1 MKNDNSNDVALQQL
15 GLDDLERQ
23 ARQGKL
29 DRREFIK
36 RAAALGLAAPFAS
49 SLLTQSV
56 HAAMPKKGGKFVMG
70 LGYGSTTD
78 SLVPGQNENGFLS
91 VLSYSF
97 QNQLTEIDNQGRTVP
112 ELAESFEAND
122 DATTWTFK
130 LRQGVEFHNGKTMTA
145 DDVIPSFNHHRGEDT
160 KSAGKAF
167 LTTVTSITR
176 KGKYEVEFKLQEGNA
191 DFPSIVSSGQF
202 PIVPAKD
209 GVLDWQSYVGT
220 GGYTL
225 ENFEPGVRAEL
236 KRSPNYFKSD
246 RAHFDE
252 IELISLLD
260 TTARQNAVMNGAVHS
275 ISRVDP
281 KTVHLMARVS
291 NLKIVEATGTL
302 HYTFPMRVDTAP
314 FDNNDLRMAVKLSV
328 DREQL
333 VQKVLLGHGALG
345 NDHPISTANPYYN
358 GDLPQ
363 RSYDPDKA
371 RYHLKKA
378 GMEGITLD
386 LSTSDAAFAGAVDSA
401 LLMKDSAAK
410 AGLDINVIREPK
422 DGYWSNVWNKKPWCA
437 CYWSGRPTEDWMF
450 SAAYTAGGKWNDTA
464 WHTGAE
470 ADRFN
475 KLVVEARA
483 ELDTNKRRELYY
495 ECQSIVSNHGGAL
508 VPMFA
513 NYIMALDKS
522 VMHDKLAGNFDYDG
536 YKAAERWW
544 FA

>member
-1 MKNDNSNDVALQQL
+1 MVDIK
-15 GLDDLERQ
+15 DLEKAVRN
-23 ARQGKL
+23 GTL

-36 RAAALGLAAPFAS
+36 RAAALGLAAPFAT
-49 SLLTQSV
+49 SLLSQSV
-56 HAAMPKKGGKFVMG
+56 QAATPKKGGRMVMG

-78 SLVPGQNENGFLS
+78 ALIPGQNENGFLS
-91 VLSYSF
+91 VMSYGF
-97 QNQLTEIDNQGRTVP
+97 QNQLTEIGSDGSTIP
-112 ELAESFEAND
+112 ELAESFEAST
-122 DATTWTFK
+122 DAKTWVFK

-145 DDVIPSFNHHRGEDT
+145 DDVIPSFNFHRGEDT
-160 KSAGKAF
+160 KSAGKSF
-167 LTTVTSITR
+167 LEPVVSITK
-176 KGKYEVEFKLQEGNA
+176 KGKYEVEFKLEEGNA

-209 GVLDWQSYVGT
+209 GNLDWQSYIGT

-225 ENFEPGVRAEL
+225 ENFEPGVRALL
-236 KRSPNYFKSD
+236 KRNPNYFKSD

-252 IELISLLD
+252 VELISLLD

-275 ISRVDP
+275 ISRLDP
-281 KTVHLMARVS
+281 KTVHLMARVG
-291 NLKIVEATGTL
+291 NLKVVEATGTL

-333 VQKVLLGHGALG
+333 VKKILLNHGAIG
-345 NDHPISTANPYYN
+345 NDHPISTANPYHN
-358 GDLPQ
+358 GDMPQ
-363 RSYDPDKA
+363 RKYDPDKA
-371 RYHLKKA
+371 RFHLKKA
-378 GMEGITLD
+378 GMEGVTLD
-386 LSTSDAAFAGAVDSA
+386 LSTSDAAFAGAVDAA
-401 LLMKDSAAK
+401 LLIKDSAAK
-410 AGLDINVIREPK
+410 AGLNINVIREPK
-422 DGYWSNVWNKKPWCA
+422 DGYWSNVWNKKPWGA

-450 SAAYTAGGKWNDTA
+450 SAAYTAGGQWNDTA
-464 WHTGAE
+464 WHTGAA

-483 ELDTNKRRELYY
+483 ELDTSKRRELYY
-495 ECQSIVSNHGGAL
+495 ECQVIVNENGGAL

-522 VMHDKLAGNFDYDG
+522 LMHNKIAGNFDYDG
-536 YKAAERWW
+536 YKAVERWW

>member
-1 MKNDNSNDVALQQL
+1 MKNDDSNTGSPQYP
-15 GLDDLERQ
+15 GLDDLASQ
-23 ARQGKL
+23 TRQGKL

-36 RAAALGLAAPFAS
+36 RAAALGIAAPFAT
-49 SLLTQSV
+49 SLLSQSV
-56 HAAMPKKGGKFVMG
+56 QAATPKKGGKFVMG
-70 LGYGSTTD
+70 MGYGSTTD
-78 SLVPGQNENGFLS
+78 TLVPGQDENGFVGSISLG
-91 VLSYSF
+91 F
-97 QNQLTEIDNQGRTVP
+97 RNQLTEVDNNGKTIP
-112 ELAESFEAND
+112 ELAESFEASA
-122 DATTWTFK
+122 DAKTWIFK

-160 KSAGKAF
+160 QSAGKAF
-167 LTTVTSITR
+167 LTTVTSITK
-176 KGKYEVEFKLQEGNA
+176 KGKYEVEFKLEEGNA

-202 PIVPAKD
+202 PIVPAND

-225 ENFEPGVRAEL
+225 ENFEPGVRASF
-236 KRSPNYFKSD
+236 KRAPNYFKSD

-252 IELISLLD
+252 VEMISLLD
-260 TTARQNAVMNGAVHS
+260 TTARQNAAMNGDVHS

-281 KTVHLMARVS
+281 KTVHLMARV
-291 NLKIVEATGTL
+291 NKLKIVEVTGTL

-333 VQKVLLGHGALG
+333 VQKILLNHGALG
-345 NDHPISTANPYYN
+345 NDHPISTANPYHN

-386 LSTSDAAFAGAVDSA
+386 LSASDAAFAGAVDA
-401 LLMKDSAAK
+401 TLLMKDSAAK
-410 AGLDINVIREPK
+410 AGLNINVVREPK
-422 DGYWSNVWNKKPWCA
+422 DGYWSNVWNKKPWSA

-450 SAAYTAGGKWNDTA
+450 TAAYTAGGQWNDTA
-464 WHTGAE
+464 WHTGPA

-483 ELDTNKRRELYY
+483 ELDTSKRRELYY
-495 ECQSIVSNHGGAL
+495 ECQAIVSNDGGAL

-513 NYIMALDKS
+513 NYILALDKS
-522 VMHDKLAGNFDYDG
+522 VMHDKMAGNLDYDG

>member
-1 MKNDNSNDVALQQL
+1 MKNDDSNSVSPQQL
-15 GLDDLERQ
+15 GLEDLEKQ
-23 ARQGKL
+23 ARQGKI
-29 DRREFIK
+29 DRREFIQ
-36 RAAALGLAAPFAS
+36 RAAALGLAAPFAT
-49 SLLTQSV
+49 SLLSQSV
-56 HAAMPKKGGKFVMG
+56 YAATPKKGGKIVMG

-78 SLVPGQNENGFLS
+78 SLIPGQNENGFLS
-91 VLSYSF
+91 TLSYAF
-97 QNQLTEIDNQGRTVP
+97 QNQLTEIDNNGRTVP
-112 ELAESFEAND
+112 ELAESYEANA
-122 DATTWTFK
+122 DATTWIFK

-145 DDVIPSFNHHRGEDT
+145 DDVILSFNHHRGEDT

-167 LTTVTSITR
+167 LTAVNSITK

-209 GVLDWQSYVGT
+209 GVLDWQSYIGT

-225 ENFEPGVRAEL
+225 ESFEPGVRASL
-236 KRSPNYFKSD
+236 KRQPNYFKSD

-252 IELISLLD
+252 VEMISLLD

-302 HYTFPMRVDTAP
+302 HYTFPMRVDVAP

-333 VQKVLLGHGALG
+333 VQKVLLDHGALG
-345 NDHPISTANPYYN
+345 NDHPISTANPYHN

-363 RSYDPDKA
+363 RQYDPDKA

-378 GMEGITLD
+378 GMEGVTLD

-410 AGLDINVIREPK
+410 AGLNINVVREPK

-464 WHTGAE
+464 WHTGPA

-483 ELDTNKRRELYY
+483 ELDTKKRRELYY
-495 ECQSIVSNHGGAL
+495 ECQLIVNENGGAL

-513 NYIMALDKS
+513 NFIMALDKS

>member
-1 MKNDNSNDVALQQL
+1 MVDINE
-15 GLDDLERQ
+15 LEKLVIE
-23 ARQGKL
+23 GKL

-36 RAAALGLAAPFAS
+36 RAAALGLAAPFATT
-49 SLLTQSV
+49 LLSQSAQ
-56 HAAMPKKGGKFVMG
+56 AAVPKKGGKFVQG

-78 SLVPGQNENGFLS
+78 SLIPGQNENGFIS
-91 VLSYSF
+91 CASWGY
-97 QNQLTEIDNQGRTVP
+97 QNQLTEIDNNGKTIP
-112 ELAESFEAND
+112 ELAESYEASA
-122 DATTWTFK
+122 DAKTWIFK

-145 DDVIPSFNHHRGEDT
+145 DDVIPSFNFHRGEDT

-167 LTTVTSITR
+167 LEPVVSITK

-191 DFPSIVSSGQF
+191 DFPAIASSGQF

-225 ENFEPGVRAEL
+225 ENFEPGVRASF
-236 KRSPNYFKSD
+236 KRNPNYFKSG

-252 IELISLLD
+252 VEMISLLD
-260 TTARQNAVMNGAVHS
+260 TTARQNAAMNGDVHS

-281 KTVHLMARVS
+281 KTVHLMSRV
-291 NLKIVEATGTL
+291 NKLKIVEVTGTL
-302 HYTFPMRVDTAP
+302 HYTFPMRVDVAP

-333 VQKVLLGHGALG
+333 VKKILLDHGALG
-345 NDHPISTANPYYN
+345 NDHPISTANPYHN
-358 GDLPQ
+358 AVMPQ
-363 RSYDPDKA
+363 REYDPDKA

-378 GMEGITLD
+378 GMEGVKLD
-386 LSTSDAAFAGAVDSA
+386 LSSSDAAFAGAVDAA
-401 LLMKDSAAK
+401 LLIKDSAAK
-410 AGLDINVIREPK
+410 AGLNINVVREPK
-422 DGYWSNVWNKKPWCA
+422 DGYWSNVWNKKPWSA

-450 SAAYTAGGKWNDTA
+450 SAAYTAGGTWNDTA
-464 WHTGAE
+464 WHTGAA

-475 KLVVEARA
+475 KLVVQARA
-483 ELDTNKRRELYY
+483 ELDTSKRRELYY
-495 ECQSIVSNHGGAL
+495 ECQVIVNEHGGAL

-513 NYIMALDKS
+513 NFILAVDKS
-522 VMHDKLAGNFDYDG
+522 VMYDKMAGNLDYDG